1 MSDENLINSQNSV
14 STPTHKNLKDNL
26 ATLGQVKNVTDKIIK
41 TANIDRE
48 QITKNKEDI
57 GKIQEDLDCKIDKVA
72 VGERELKF
80 TNIGYVNASDGTISR
95 SKEA

>member
-1 MSDENLINSQNSV
+1 MNKREISEIKKQFKKENYNEAQIAILER
-14 STPTHKNLKDNL
+14 H
-26 ATLGQVKNVTDKIIK
+26 ATTVTDKIIK

-72 VGERELKF
+72 VGEIELKF